1 MFGFARCLVRYGLLA
16 LLCLLFAGCQNSM
29 VSKGQTVGKPTGSA
43 GGESQETIDFFYAI
57 NGRDITLTPVVS
69 VKGIDKSKL
78 KYIWNTADKFGIN
91 EECPTVTVPE
101 PATATTVSLYVFN
114 GEPSAENRLAKV
126 DKTISLTG
134 TLSSVGAGTTGGS
147 VDLFQFAEGKTHPD
161 KNPDYMYFALQIEGS
176 SIHGTFRTGATK
188 NGQPTD
194 AYPRSVQYEHALSPD
209 DRFTSMYAQA
219 TPHLASLNVGYTNE
233 TGFGNQDG
241 TAFSLPFYFGDNKCR
256 VKINGK
262 LNLSYTFANFVLWDT
277 TVDTF
282 FGNWGWP
289 VLIRLGASD
298 PLRITIPMDSYEPS
312 KHKNIARLRVKFN
325 DHEKPQHFRYEVIF
339 EDFVAR

>member
-1 MFGFARCLVRYGLLA
+1 MERSVLGLRK
-16 LLCLLFAGCQNSM
+16 M
-29 VSKGQTVGKPTGSA
+29 D
-43 GGESQETIDFFYAI
+43 SQPMPIP
-57 NGRDITLTPVVS
+57 G
-69 VKGIDKSKL
+69 
-78 KYIWNTADKFGIN
+78 
-91 EECPTVTVPE
+91 
-101 PATATTVSLYVFN
+101 
-114 GEPSAENRLAKV
+114 
-126 DKTISLTG
+126 
-134 TLSSVGAGTTGGS
+134 LSS
-147 VDLFQFAEGKTHPD
+147 
-161 KNPDYMYFALQIEGS
+161 
-176 SIHGTFRTGATK
+176 
-188 NGQPTD
+188 
-194 AYPRSVQYEHALSPD
+194 
-209 DRFTSMYAQA
+209 TSMPCHQMIASPPCMPRRP
-219 TPHLASLNVGYTNE
+219 PHLASLNVGYTNE

-241 TAFSLPFYFGDNKCR
+241 TAFALPFYFGDNKCR

-262 LNLSYTFANFVLWDT
+262 QNLSYTFANFVLWDT